1 MIIQNYC
8 RGREEYRS
16 DCGKKNLSDLM
27 SIGYRDK
34 RRRAKY
40 YCVTWKNHG
49 SHLKIE
55 KFKKKSCLGGANKF
69 S

>member
-1 MIIQNYC
+1 
-8 RGREEYRS
+8 
-16 DCGKKNLSDLM
+16 M

-34 RRRAKY
+34 RKRRAKY
-40 YCVTWKNHG
+40 YCVTWKKHG

-55 KFKKKSCLGGANKF
+55 KFRKSCLGGADKF